1 MPIPPRIPLVWL
13 ALWVMAF
20 AALAPTVSRLRGPE
34 QRVVWVQVCSSS
46 GTQWMALD
54 TGTGTETPTP
64 GTPTHTQA
72 DSHCGYCLLQH
83 HVPVLPVAASAW
95 VPAVLTA
102 LRVRLGSGHSTVFV
116 RALRQA
122 HHPRAPPGGAAPR
135 FTA

>member
-1 MPIPPRIPLVWL
+1 MPIPPRLPLVWL

-34 QRVVWVQVCSSS
+34 QKMVWVQVCSST
-46 GTQWMALD
+46 GTQWLALD
-54 TGTGTETPTP
+54 TGTGQTAPP
-64 GTPTHTQA
+64 AHTQA

-83 HVPVLPVAASAW
+83 HVPVLPVAGSAW

-102 LRVRLGSGHSTVFV
+102 LRVRTGSGHSTVFV

-122 HHPRAPPGGAAPR
+122 HHPRAPPGDAAPR